1 MAGVSI
7 LTPSEVLWINRQFRR
22 LMETAGQRLRPI
34 NNEFNILDIGGGTV
48 PADGPGEV
56 LVSVDGLTFTSELPL
71 TAPGNGSAGWLVNDG
86 GYMLVVG

>member
-7 LTPSEVLWINRQFRR
+7 LTQPERLWINRQFRR

-34 NNEFNILDIGGGTV
+34 NNEFDILDIGGGTV
-48 PADGPGEV
+48 PATGPGQV
-56 LVSVDGLTFTSELPL
+56 LLSLDGLDFSAETPL
-71 TAPGNGSAGWLVNDG
+71 TAPDNGSAGWLVNDG